1 MIVMAS
7 NYGAA
12 KNDFMYPTNP
22 DLKKV
27 QEHVVESSLYGT
39 IVILYQGRMP
49 TKDTGRSIEAVI
61 QTYRSFCIE
70 PLSNIRYVDW
80 DSLQKSITHVYPELV
95 RWK

>member
-1 MIVMAS
+1 MVS
-7 NYGAA
+7 NYAPG
-12 KNDFMYPTNP
+12 KGDFMYPTNP

-39 IVILYQGRMP
+39 IVVLYQGRMP

-61 QTYRSFCIE
+61 ETYRSFIKE

-80 DSLQKSITHVYPELV
+80 DTLQKSITHVYPDPV